1 MTRRLRNAK
10 PRVEQHGKVM
20 NQKTKDRLYNA
31 VIIALFLVILSGC
44 VWWIIHAMTKWKIKG
59 LG

>member
-1 MTRRLRNAK
+1 
-10 PRVEQHGKVM
+10 M